1 VQDSVEWSMRG
12 SATASIIF
20 ARSLG
25 NTLGAT
31 VLGAIL
37 NAGINHYAT
46 GDAANRLHDV
56 LNEPTGLSELAGDPA
71 VRGVFDAALHWSFWG
86 VVVVA
91 VLTFATTWLIPI
103 SRGVKSGG
111 ASSAASEAA
120 SH

>member
-12 SATASIIF
+12 SATSSIIF
-20 ARSLG
+20 SRSLG

-37 NAGINHYAT
+37 NAGINHYA
-46 GDAANRLHDV
+46 GGEAAAGLHAA
-56 LNEPTGLSELAGDPA
+56 LNQPTGLSALAADPA
-71 VRGVFDAALHWSFWG
+71 IRAVFNAALHWSFWG

-91 VLTFATTWLIPI
+91 VLTFVTTWLIPVAHG
-103 SRGVKSGG
+103 RKSGG
-111 ASSAASEAA
+111 AAVASEAT

>member
-1 VQDSVEWSMRG
+1 MRG

-37 NAGINHYAT
+37 NAGISHHASGET
-46 GDAANRLHDV
+46 AAALHNA
-56 LNEPTGLSELAGDPA
+56 LNQPTGLSTLAADPA
-71 VRGVFDAALHWSFWG
+71 IRTIFDAALHWSFWG

-91 VLTFATTWLIPI
+91 VLTFFTTWLIPVGD
-103 SRGVKSGG
+103 RQTHEEP
-111 ASSAASEAA
+111 AAASEAA